1 MRQPRKVR
9 CYQYVE
15 RPYDAVRKLLRERPL
30 EVLQRATTTA
40 AARADSL
47 AAQLRVDVGGVEIGV
62 AVKIHVTSVRDEEG
76 VGGLGPVTHVM
87 ISWEAARTPALFPLM
102 SAELSAWPL
111 SSSETQLEIEGAYR
125 PPLGAVG
132 NAIDAAVGHRIA
144 EASVL
149 RFLEDVVQQVRQEL
163 QTAA

>member
-15 RPYDAVRKLLRERPL
+15 QPYDAVRKLLRERPL

-47 AAQLRVDVGGVEIGV
+47 AAQLRVAVAGVEIGV
-62 AVKIHVTSVRDEEG
+62 AVKIHVTAIREEQSE
-76 VGGLGPVTHVM
+76 GGLAPVTHVM
-87 ISWEAARTPALFPLM
+87 ISWEAAKTPALFPLM
-102 SAELSAWPL
+102 SAQLSAWPL
-111 SSSETQLEIEGAYR
+111 SSGETQLQIEGEYR

-132 NAIDAAVGHRIA
+132 DAIDAAVGHRIA

-149 RFLEDVVQQVRQEL
+149 RFLEDVVQQVRHEL
-163 QTAA
+163 QPAP

>member
-15 RPYDAVRKLLRERPL
+15 QPYDAVRKLLRERPL

-47 AAQLRVDVGGVEIGV
+47 AAQLRVGVAGVEVGV
-62 AVKIHVTSVRDEEG
+62 AVKIHVTAVRDEDG
-76 VGGLGPVTHVM
+76 VGGLAPVTHVM
-87 ISWEAARTPALFPLM
+87 ISWEAAKTPALFPLM
-102 SAELSAWPL
+102 SAQLSAWAL
-111 SSSETQLEIEGAYR
+111 SSSETQLEIEGEYR

-132 NAIDAAVGHRIA
+132 DAIDAAVGHRIA

-149 RFLEDVVQQVRQEL
+149 RFLEDVVQQVRKEL